1 MLQSE
6 RVGEGVDEKSG
17 TIYRITRA
25 AFYSS
30 SESESSSPLETGSW
44 ACGRSTAVTD

>member
-6 RVGEGVDEKSG
+6 RVEDFDEKLGS
-17 TIYRITRA
+17 IYRMTRA

-30 SESESSSPLETGSW
+30 SESESSSPLETGS
-44 ACGRSTAVTD
+44 